1 MKNSILFLLLSSSLT
16 AGTII
21 QFGGDEGII
30 ADSNHI
36 SQIGGGTQID
46 QIIDWLGN
54 SSAGGSASGILGGG
68 TSSLPGA
75 VLTSETYGLTLTS
88 VSVAG
93 TGATGTRSNGNPN
106 VLGVD
111 AVDAAKFDSSSGD
124 TWTFEFDEDVKL
136 RQLVFSALNYN
147 GETVK
152 ITGAASAS
160 FTRLDTNMA
169 AVTYGAD
176 ASNRYVYTFPTPV
189 DISAGTDITL
199 ESTQGSWGLQ
209 GVVVEFD
216 YQPPAPVDPDPFE
229 PNPDGG
235 VEPTAQTPLRPA
247 PNVIIFIAD
256 DMGIGDSS
264 AYQDLTGNADAVQ
277 IDTPE
282 MERLADMG
290 TRFTDVHT
298 NAATCTPTRIALLSG
313 TYSLRSPLKTAAA
326 NTTHINGVIMP
337 GKRTTIAHMMQR
349 SGYASYGYGK
359 WHLAMKGDA
368 GTDADDDG
376 VFEVQSAGILYEGPI
391 EMGFDTYTGTP
402 GNFSYTGAMIQ
413 DRQFMRFNNAAPS
426 DYTLVPVNDPS
437 NVPWDGRGPSSPT
450 DPNLFKIQP
459 ATFEKLQADLT
470 GHIANKG
477 DQPFFIYYASHSN
490 HDPYVPAN
498 FDSTTDPDNPT
509 ASLNGIT
516 ITPNI
521 TKAGAPI
528 PIVTGPDLNGDGIPD
543 PDYGANPD
551 WIWSDPLR
559 EKWWDHVT
567 FMNAADTAITVNGPT
582 SRAMMVRENDI
593 IVGYMLDFLEATD
606 DPRNP
611 GYKLIDNTIFIFTSD
626 NGSDIKSE
634 AAAGAMPAASDI
646 LNPANYDVNGKILP
660 SVPKQ
665 DIRAFKGTRFEGGS
679 RVPFIASWPDPGDPL
694 QTNGI
699 PAGKTS
705 PAVFGLQDV
714 YATIAEAIG
723 HQLHE
728 QEAVDSESLL
738 TAWTDPLQNTV
749 DVRTTDMLSK
759 YQRFVFSRRGQL
771 KLAAEDASFPGSLA
785 NNTQGNNDRFA
796 NDSTLDFLD
805 MDHVDLFDLEADLP
819 ETTDTDPSGS
829 SGDATSMLTD
839 MQTYLTQGYSRAGAA
854 AFENGVNFIGGDLLT
869 DANWHAY
876 KTSRNGIAAG
886 STTPGIIAIDGTAT
900 GNLVNRTYVH
910 RAGTIT
916 YTPSSGGLSGSL
928 YELDGGTLNVD
939 ESLRMAN
946 SRLEVFRGSV
956 VIGANDLEL
965 NGTNCVVIVSGGD
978 INAANL
984 SVGEAGASAGF
995 KIVRF
1000 KGGAGSVTLTGGV
1013 SFGDDGDSTNDFID
1027 FVSGSRGRLVSPAGT
1042 INYASLWNMGQLRI
1056 DGVAGGTGGFT
1067 TSAFK
1072 VITLGDGNEALVLA
1086 DGDQIVT
1093 FDYDDDRISDV
1104 WEQDTVG
1111 GMDLLSMTSDYD
1123 GDGILD
1129 IEEYILDFDPTSP
1142 DSPFAAS
1149 IIWNSGNSVD
1159 IRFGSK
1165 ASRNYLVQFT
1175 SDLTA
1180 SEWMTLNYEVGTD
1193 GVFNFNDDPQGS
1205 TRGFY
1210 KVQVFLP

>member
-68 TSSLPGA
+68 TSRLPGA

-136 RQLVFSALNYN
+136 RQLILSALDFA
-147 GETVK
+147 GETISVSG
-152 ITGAASAS
+152 GATAS
-160 FTRLDTNMA
+160 FNRSDVNSA
-169 AVTYGAD
+169 PVTFGT
-176 ASNRYVYTFPTPV
+176 STTNRYVYTFPTPV
-189 DISAGTDITL
+189 DVSAGTDITIQ
-199 ESTQGSWGLQ
+199 STQGSWGLQ

-235 VEPTAQTPLRPA
+235 VEPTALTPLRPA

-256 DMGIGDSS
+256 DMGIGDTS

-543 PDYGANPD
+543 PDYAANPD
-551 WIWSDPLR
+551 WIWSHPLR

-567 FMNAADTAITVNGPT
+567 FMNAGNTAITVNGPT

-646 LNPANYDVNGKILP
+646 LNPANYDVNGKMLP

-665 DIRAFKGTRFEGGS
+665 DIRAFKGSRYEGGS

-749 DVRTTDMLSK
+749 TVRSTDMLSK

-771 KLAAEDASFPGSLA
+771 KLAADDTSFPGSLA
-785 NNTQGNNDRFA
+785 DNTQGNNDRFA

-805 MDHVDLFDLEADLP
+805 MVHVDLFDLEADLP

-829 SGDATSMLTD
+829 SGDATSMLAD
-839 MQTYLTQGYSRAGAA
+839 MQTYLTQGFSRAGAA

-939 ESLRMAN
+939 EDLRMSN
-946 SRLEVFRGSV
+946 SRLEAYHGA
-956 VIGANDLEL
+956 IGLGANNLAL

-984 SVGEAGASAGF
+984 FVGEAGASAGY

-1042 INYASLWNMGQLRI
+1042 INYASLWDLGQLRI
-1056 DGVAGGTGGFT
+1056 DGVAGGTGNFA